1 MDRDSNQPTLSSLW
15 QAAAGL
21 PVTDELLAWPADLF
35 ALTDVILGRSEAYR
49 LCLAPPEGQVWPPGR
64 FPSWPAAVEQ
74 AAQQWILR
82 LEDGRAALPD
92 LVLEQWR
99 VLRSRSELPIE
110 LLAEGSD
117 WPMCEALLTLH
128 AVSDEACAGLGVAL
142 DRSDGHGCVYRAQGR
157 ELLARTGSLA
167 RIPIHLVRV
176 LPKVRTPTKGNSLRS
191 FSRYVCVRGPSVAV
205 HWHKVPARRTGSGPR
220 SEHVNMLLLPW
231 PLRVRESDFVP
242 VGGSVR
248 PSTEPSGFFRF
259 APAEAL
265 DLDLVVATIRAA
277 RQEVDNVDVVV
288 LPESA
293 IEESAIDD
301 LEAVLEQ
308 NGVTT
313 LIAGVRQS
321 AAQASGKLPGNW
333 VHVGVS
339 PSLEKARPL
348 SSGRCREWFH
358 VRQNKHHRW
367 SLDESQVFQY
377 HLGGALHPHIRWWEA
392 TEIPRR
398 CLHFVELG
406 DEVTLVSLVCED
418 LSQIDDVVDII
429 RSVGPTVVVTPLLD
443 GPQLA
448 TRWSAR
454 YANVLADDPGSAV
467 LTLSSYGM
475 VQRARAHGRE
485 PSPVVALWKDPVKG
499 LREIPLSPGSEGVLL
514 TVCTARSTRRTIDGR
529 LPVKNTVH
537 AFDVA
542 THQVRASRDGAP
554 LGARS
559 APTLPSLLAVDV
571 LTVLAGWAEGVAE
584 ALAYAPARAAHVL
597 AAAREGAFW
606 REPLGLP
613 EPCDQLREAIAS
625 LTRVV
630 RTIVLDGE
638 TPGVDAFLARQA
650 ADDTGE
656 GQHGLDPLIRRVL
669 RSAVEQLRT
678 RRATDQAFA

>member
-15 QAAAGL
+15 QTAAGL

-92 LVLEQWR
+92 LVFEQWR

-176 LPKVRTPTKGNSLRS
+176 LPKVRTPTKGIRFGP

-242 VGGSVR
+242 VEGSVR

-277 RQEVDNVDVVV
+277 GGKPPRFH
-288 LPESA
+288 A
-293 IEESAIDD
+293 
-301 LEAVLEQ
+301 AVC
-308 NGVTT
+308 TSSSWAT
-313 LIAGVRQS
+313 R
-321 AAQASGKLPGNW
+321 
-333 VHVGVS
+333 S
-339 PSLEKARPL
+339 PSSL
-348 SSGRCREWFH
+348 SSART
-358 VRQNKHHRW
+358 
-367 SLDESQVFQY
+367 S
-377 HLGGALHPHIRWWEA
+377 
-392 TEIPRR
+392 PRSTTSSTSSAPPDR
-398 CLHFVELG
+398 
-406 DEVTLVSLVCED
+406 
-418 LSQIDDVVDII
+418 
-429 RSVGPTVVVTPLLD
+429 RSSSPPLLD

-584 ALAYAPARAAHVL
+584 ALAYAPRTRGARAGRGPRRRVL
-597 AAAREGAFW
+597 AR
-606 REPLGLP
+606 
-613 EPCDQLREAIAS
+613 
-625 LTRVV
+625 
-630 RTIVLDGE
+630 
-638 TPGVDAFLARQA
+638 TPGVARA
-650 ADDTGE
+650 VRPA
-656 GQHGLDPLIRRVL
+656 P
-669 RSAVEQLRT
+669 RSNHLPHT
-678 RRATDQAFA
+678 RGPDHRA